1 MISASDQPP
10 SEESRKFD
18 FVRRNIALI
27 ITLLIHALLLLM
39 LLTLTPARRFLPMGS
54 TQLITVTLP
63 SDQPSVTPTK
73 SQTKAKSAA
82 KPKPAAASASSH
94 APPPPPNPAATQSVP
109 DYPLI
114 KLSHQDMVGLD
125 QTMRTEHAAPSQ
137 SAQAGSDSSDTPKA
151 GQGQNGEQLFA
162 AEWYRR
168 PTDTELN
175 YMPRNRLGWGEVACR
190 TAPRFHVEDCYELA
204 ESPRGSGLSRG
215 VREAAW
221 QFLVRPPRVG
231 GKLMVGEWVRIR
243 ITMTDHK
250 ELLDEDGR

>member
-1 MISASDQPP
+1 MFSASDEPS
-10 SEESRKFD
+10 SEEPRRFD
-18 FVRRNIALI
+18 FVRRNAALI
-27 ITLLIHALLLLM
+27 ITLIIHALLMLM
-39 LLTLTPARRFLPMGS
+39 LLTLTPARHFIPMGVS
-54 TQLITVTLP
+54 RLITITVP
-63 SDQPSVTPTK
+63 SDQKELSHTQA
-73 SQTKAKSAA
+73 QTKAKSAS
-82 KPKPAAASASSH
+82 KPKPAAASASH
-94 APPPPPNPAATQSVP
+94 APPPPPNPTATQSVP
-109 DYPLI
+109 DYPLM
-114 KLSHQDMVGLD
+114 KLSHNDMVGLD
-125 QTMRTEHAAPSQ
+125 QTMRTEHAAPAQ
-137 SAQAGSDSSDTPKA
+137 TAQAGSDSSDTPTA
-151 GQGQNGEQLFA
+151 GQGQNGQQLYA

-168 PTDTELN
+168 PTQTELN
-175 YMPRNRLGWGEVACR
+175 YMPHNKLGWGEVACR